1 MAEDKHSKTINRIII
16 AGLIVVGIVAF
27 RYFDLG
33 QYLTLAYIKASQEK
47 FQLLYQAHRFLVIV
61 AYMVIYI
68 TVTGLS
74 LPGAA
79 VLTLAGGGL
88 FGLVVGTVAVSF
100 ASTIGATLACFVS
113 RFLLREWVQN
123 KFGDKLTT
131 INAGIEK
138 EGAFYLFSLRLVPI
152 FPFFVIN
159 LLMGLTRMRLFTFY
173 WVSQIGMLAGT
184 IVYVNAG
191 KELAKI
197 DSLAGIVSPG
207 VLLSFV
213 VLGLFPITVKKLLA
227 FYKTRFRPAT
237 ATETYDR
244 NKQL

>member
-1 MAEDKHSKTINRIII
+1 MEKRKGKNWMGKVA
-16 AGLIVVGIVAF
+16 VVGAAILGIAAF
-27 RYFDLG
+27 QYFNLG
-33 QYLTLAYIKASQEK
+33 QYLTLDYMKASQAK
-47 FQLLYQAHRFLVIV
+47 FNDLYQSNQFLVIG

-68 TVTGLS
+68 AVTALS

-79 VLTLAGGGL
+79 VMTLASGAM
-88 FGLVVGTVAVSF
+88 FGLLVGTVVVSF

-113 RFLLREWVQN
+113 RYLLRDWVQG
-123 KFGDKLTT
+123 KFGDKLGA

-138 EGAFYLFSLRLVPI
+138 EGAFYLFTLRLVPI

-159 LLMGLTRMRLFTFY
+159 LVMGLTRMQLSTFF

-197 DSLAGIVSPG
+197 DSLAGILSPG
-207 VLLSFV
+207 VLISFA

-227 FYKTRFRPAT
+227 AYKKKFRPQVAKE
-237 ATETYDR
+237 A
-244 NKQL
+244 